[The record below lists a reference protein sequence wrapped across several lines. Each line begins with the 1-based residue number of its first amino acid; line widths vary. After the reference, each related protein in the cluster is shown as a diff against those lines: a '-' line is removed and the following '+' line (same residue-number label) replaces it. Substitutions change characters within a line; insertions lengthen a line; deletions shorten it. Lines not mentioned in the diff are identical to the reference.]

1 LFFAY
6 SESDLRDVFSFSA
19 ELHRL
24 YRGKI
29 EVMPKVPIT
38 SIEDY
43 SYWYT
48 PGVAAPSR
56 IIAEEGEG
64 SSLNY
69 TLRWNYAAV
78 ISDGS
83 RVLGLGDIGAE
94 AALPV
99 MEGKALLFKYLGGV
113 DAVPLVINEKS
124 PDAFVNVVKSIQYS
138 FGAINLED
146 IESPKCFYILERL
159 QEQLEVPVWH
169 DDQQGTALVV
179 LAALINAL
187 KLTGKKIGDSK
198 IVLFGAGAANIAI
211 YRYLVRAG
219 ARPTSIVMIDS
230 RGVLRPDRRD
240 ANEIRRENP
249 YKYRVAVETS
259 PSEKTVEDAFS
270 GADIVIAAS
279 RPGPG
284 VIRKEWIKLMNSDP
298 IVFALANPIP
308 EILPGEARE
317 AGARVVATGRS
328 DYPNQVNNSL
338 GFPAVFRGVLS
349 VSAMKMT
356 DEMFL
361 AAAHAIASYTEETGL
376 SENRIIA
383 SMTDDELYVREA
395 LAVAEKAM
403 ELGLARRKINR
414 GELEDEI
421 RRMIERPKR
430 YMRLALD
437 NQLVKKLY

>member
-1 LFFAY
+1 M
-6 SESDLRDVFSFSA
+6 RDVFSFSA

-56 IIAEEGEG
+56 RTAEEGEG

-69 TLRWNYAAV
+69 TLRWNYVAV

-124 PDAFVNVVKSIQYS
+124 PDAFVNIVKSIQYS

-159 QEQLEVPVWH
+159 QEQLDVPVWH

-187 KLTGKKIGDSK
+187 KLTGKKISDSK
-198 IVLFGAGAANIAI
+198 IILFGAGAANIAT

-230 RGVLRPDRRD
+230 RGVLRPDRSD
-240 ANEIRRENP
+240 ADEMRRENP
-249 YKYRVAVETS
+249 YKYRISVETS

-270 GADIVIAAS
+270 GADVIIAAS

-298 IVFALANPIP
+298 IVFALANPVP

-328 DYPNQVNNSL
+328 DYPNQVNNGL

-349 VSAMKMT
+349 VSARKMT

-403 ELGLARRKINR
+403 ELGLARRKISR

-421 RRMIERPKR
+421 RQMIERPKR

-437 NQLVKKLY
+437 NKLIKKLY

>member
-1 LFFAY
+1 M
-6 SESDLRDVFSFSA
+6 RDVFSFSA

-48 PGVAAPSR
+48 PGVAAPSSR
-56 IIAEEGEG
+56 IAEEGEG

-69 TLRWNYAAV
+69 TLRWNYVAV

-159 QEQLEVPVWH
+159 QEQLDVPVWH

-198 IVLFGAGAANIAI
+198 IILFGAGAANIAT

-219 ARPTSIVMIDS
+219 AMPTSIVMIDS
-230 RGVLRPDRRD
+230 RGVLRPDRSD
-240 ANEIRRENP
+240 ADEMRRENP
-249 YKYRVAVETS
+249 YKYRISVETS

-270 GADIVIAAS
+270 GADVIIAAS

-298 IVFALANPIP
+298 IVFALANPVP

-349 VSAMKMT
+349 VSARKMT

-403 ELGLARRKINR
+403 ELGLARRKISR

-421 RRMIERPKR
+421 RQMIERPKR

-437 NQLVKKLY
+437 NKLIKKLY

>member
-1 LFFAY
+1 
-6 SESDLRDVFSFSA
+6 LRDVFSFSA

-29 EVMPKVPIT
+29 EVIPKVPIT

-56 IIAEEGEG
+56 RIAEEGEG

-159 QEQLEVPVWH
+159 HEQLDVPVWH

-187 KLTGKKIGDSK
+187 KLTGKKISDSK
-198 IVLFGAGAANIAI
+198 IILFGAGAANIAT

-230 RGVLRPDRRD
+230 RGVLRPDRSD
-240 ANEIRRENP
+240 ADEMRRENP
-249 YKYRVAVETS
+249 YKYRISVETS

-270 GADIVIAAS
+270 GADVIIAAS

-284 VIRKEWIKLMNSDP
+284 VIRKEWVKLMNSDP
-298 IVFALANPIP
+298 IVFALANPVP

-349 VSAMKMT
+349 VSARKMT

-403 ELGLARRKINR
+403 ELGLARRKISR

-421 RRMIERPKR
+421 RQMIERPKH

-437 NQLVKKLY
+437 NKLIKKLY

>member
-1 LFFAY
+1 M
-6 SESDLRDVFSFSA
+6 RDVFSFSA

-56 IIAEEGEG
+56 RIAEEGEG

-69 TLRWNYAAV
+69 TLRWNYVAV

-159 QEQLEVPVWH
+159 QEQLDVPVWH

-187 KLTGKKIGDSK
+187 KLTGKKISDSK
-198 IVLFGAGAANIAI
+198 IILFGAGAANIAT

-230 RGVLRPDRRD
+230 RGVLRPDRSD
-240 ANEIRRENP
+240 ADEMRRENP
-249 YKYRVAVETS
+249 YKYRISVETS

-270 GADIVIAAS
+270 GADVVIAAS

-284 VIRKEWIKLMNSDP
+284 VIRKEWVKLMNSDP
-298 IVFALANPIP
+298 IVFALANPVP

-349 VSAMKMT
+349 VSARKMT

-383 SMTDDELYVREA
+383 SMTDDKLYVREA

-403 ELGLARRKINR
+403 ELGLARRKISR

-421 RRMIERPKR
+421 RQMIERPKH

-437 NQLVKKLY
+437 NKLIKKLY

>member
-1 LFFAY
+1 M
-6 SESDLRDVFSFSA
+6 FSA

-56 IIAEEGEG
+56 RIAEEGEG

-69 TLRWNYAAV
+69 TLRWNYVAV

-159 QEQLEVPVWH
+159 QEQLDVPVWH

-187 KLTGKKIGDSK
+187 KLTGKKISDSK
-198 IVLFGAGAANIAI
+198 IILFGAGAANIAT

-230 RGVLRPDRRD
+230 RGVLRPDRSD
-240 ANEIRRENP
+240 ADEMRRENP
-249 YKYRVAVETS
+249 YKYRISVETS

-270 GADIVIAAS
+270 GADVVIAAS

-284 VIRKEWIKLMNSDP
+284 VIRKEWVKLMNSDP
-298 IVFALANPIP
+298 IVFALANPVP

-349 VSAMKMT
+349 VSARKMT

-383 SMTDDELYVREA
+383 SMTDDKLYVREA

-403 ELGLARRKINR
+403 ELGLARRKISR

-421 RRMIERPKR
+421 RQMIERPKH

-437 NQLVKKLY
+437 NKLIKKLY

>member
-1 LFFAY
+1 
-6 SESDLRDVFSFSA
+6 LRDVFSFSA

-56 IIAEEGEG
+56 RIAEEGEG

-69 TLRWNYAAV
+69 TLRWNYVAV

-124 PDAFVNVVKSIQYS
+124 PDAFVNIVKSIQYS

-159 QEQLEVPVWH
+159 QEQLDVPVWH

-187 KLTGKKIGDSK
+187 KLTGKKISDSK
-198 IVLFGAGAANIAI
+198 IILFGAGAANIAT

-230 RGVLRPDRRD
+230 RGVLRPDRSD
-240 ANEIRRENP
+240 ADEMRRENP
-249 YKYRVAVETS
+249 YKYRISVETS

-270 GADIVIAAS
+270 GADVIIAAS

-298 IVFALANPIP
+298 IVFALANPVP

-349 VSAMKMT
+349 VSARKMT

-403 ELGLARRKINR
+403 ELGLARRKISR

-421 RRMIERPKR
+421 RQMIERPKH
-430 YMRLALD
+430 YMRLALN
-437 NQLVKKLY
+437 NQLIKKLY

>member
-1 LFFAY
+1 M
-6 SESDLRDVFSFSA
+6 RDVFSFSA

-56 IIAEEGEG
+56 RIAEEGEG

-69 TLRWNYAAV
+69 TLRWNYVAV

-159 QEQLEVPVWH
+159 QEQLDVPVWH

-198 IVLFGAGAANIAI
+198 IVLFGAGAANIAT

-219 ARPTSIVMIDS
+219 ARPTSIVMIDN
-230 RGVLRPDRRD
+230 RGVLRPDRSD
-240 ANEIRRENP
+240 ADEMRKENP

-259 PSEKTVEDAFS
+259 PSEKTVEEAFS

-284 VIRKEWIKLMNSDP
+284 VIRKKWIKLMNSDP
-298 IVFALANPIP
+298 IVFALANPVP

-349 VSAMKMT
+349 VSARKMT

-383 SMTDDELYVREA
+383 SMTDDKLYVREA

-403 ELGLARRKINR
+403 ELGLARRKISR

-421 RRMIERPKR
+421 RQMIERTKR

-437 NQLVKKLY
+437 NELVKKLY

>member
-1 LFFAY
+1 
-6 SESDLRDVFSFSA
+6 LRDVFSFSA

-56 IIAEEGEG
+56 RIAEEGEG

-159 QEQLEVPVWH
+159 QEQLDVPVWH

-187 KLTGKKIGDSK
+187 KLTGKKISDSK
-198 IVLFGAGAANIAI
+198 IILFGAGAANIAT

-230 RGVLRPDRRD
+230 RGVLRPDRSD
-240 ANEIRRENP
+240 ADEMRRENP
-249 YKYRVAVETS
+249 YKYRISVETS

-270 GADIVIAAS
+270 GADVIIAAS

-298 IVFALANPIP
+298 IVFALANPVP

-349 VSAMKMT
+349 VSARKMT

-403 ELGLARRKINR
+403 ELGLARRKISR

-421 RRMIERPKR
+421 RQMIERPKR

-437 NQLVKKLY
+437 NKLIKKLY

>member
-1 LFFAY
+1 
-6 SESDLRDVFSFSA
+6 LRDVFSFSA

-56 IIAEEGEG
+56 RIAEEGEG

-69 TLRWNYAAV
+69 TLRWNYVAV

-159 QEQLEVPVWH
+159 QEQLDVPVWH

-198 IVLFGAGAANIAI
+198 IVLFGAGAANIAT

-219 ARPTSIVMIDS
+219 ARPTSIVMVDS
-230 RGVLRPDRRD
+230 RGMLRPDRSD
-240 ANEIRRENP
+240 ADEMRKENP

-259 PSEKTVEDAFS
+259 PSEKTVEEAFS

-284 VIRKEWIKLMNSDP
+284 VIRKKWIKLMNSDP
-298 IVFALANPIP
+298 IVFALANPVP

-349 VSAMKMT
+349 VSARKMT

-383 SMTDDELYVREA
+383 SMTDDKLYVREA

-403 ELGLARRKINR
+403 ELGLARRKISR

-421 RRMIERPKR
+421 RQMIERPKL

>member
-1 LFFAY
+1 
-6 SESDLRDVFSFSA
+6 LRNVFSFSA

-56 IIAEEGEG
+56 RIAEEGEG

-69 TLRWNYAAV
+69 TLRWNYVAV

-124 PDAFVNVVKSIQYS
+124 PDAFVNIVKSIQYS

-159 QEQLEVPVWH
+159 QEQLDVPVWH

-187 KLTGKKIGDSK
+187 KLTGKKISDSK
-198 IVLFGAGAANIAI
+198 IILFGAGAANIAT

-230 RGVLRPDRRD
+230 RGVLRPDRSD
-240 ANEIRRENP
+240 ADEMRRENP
-249 YKYRVAVETS
+249 YKYRISVETS

-270 GADIVIAAS
+270 GADVIIAAS

-298 IVFALANPIP
+298 IVFALANPVP

-349 VSAMKMT
+349 VSARKMT

-403 ELGLARRKINR
+403 ELGLARRKISR

-421 RRMIERPKR
+421 RQMIERPKH

-437 NQLVKKLY
+437 NKLIKKLY

>member
-1 LFFAY
+1 M
-6 SESDLRDVFSFSA
+6 RDVFSFSA

-48 PGVAAPSR
+48 PGVAAPSSR
-56 IIAEEGEG
+56 IAEEGEG

-69 TLRWNYAAV
+69 TLRWNYVAV

-159 QEQLEVPVWH
+159 QEQLDVPVWH

-198 IVLFGAGAANIAI
+198 IILFGAGAANIAT

-219 ARPTSIVMIDS
+219 AMPTSIVMIDS
-230 RGVLRPDRRD
+230 RGVLRPDRSD
-240 ANEIRRENP
+240 ADEMRRENP
-249 YKYRVAVETS
+249 YKYRISVETS

-270 GADIVIAAS
+270 GADAVIAAS

-298 IVFALANPIP
+298 IVFALANPVP

-349 VSAMKMT
+349 VSARKMT

-403 ELGLARRKINR
+403 ELGLARRKISR

-421 RRMIERPKR
+421 RQMIERPKR

-437 NQLVKKLY
+437 NKLIKKLY